1 MIINLQKINLLPY
14 LKILLQNLYSPT
26 LSVSQIE
33 TYNKCPFLYFIQYG
47 LGIYPLKE
55 QQLMPNELGS
65 LVHYV
70 LSININDQQDISQLV
85 NQYIAEDE
93 VLSQKIATSKVNQ
106 YFIEQLKK
114 DLKITLTVL
123 KRQLNISSLLFMT
136 KKRKFKAIYKECI
149 LKVC

>member
-1 MIINLQKINLLPY
+1 
-14 LKILLQNLYSPT
+14 
-26 LSVSQIE
+26 
-33 TYNKCPFLYFIQYG
+33 
-47 LGIYPLKE
+47 
-55 QQLMPNELGS
+55 MPNELGS

-93 VLSQKIATSKVNQ
+93 VLSQKIVTSKVNQ

-123 KRQLNISSLLFMT
+123 KRQLNISSFAVHDKE
-136 KKRKFKAIYKECI
+136 KKVQSDIQ
-149 LKVC
+149 